1 MDLFS
6 RMQILQYFVGVI
18 FAFAEYVL
26 FWVCTLIFGKEK
38 LVAKLSQSVKTQS
51 IQLTII
57 SNRNY

>member
-6 RMQILQYFVGVI
+6 QMQILQYFVGVI

-51 IQLTII
+51 IQLTK
-57 SNRNY
+57 Y